1 MTRMTVFDRGFMDEF
16 FSPIKYKY
24 HDHRDLYPEGAGTK
38 DKPFIIHRQK
48 VIDKVYHGWYDD
60 DGGYHE
66 ILIKDE
72 E

>member
-16 FSPIKYKY
+16 FSPMKY
-24 HDHRDLYPEGAGTK
+24 RTFSGERVEGEGTK
-38 DKPFIIHRQK
+38 DNPYIIHRQK
-48 VIDKVYHGWYDD
+48 VVDKVYHGWYDEK
-60 DGGYHE
+60 DGSYHE